1 MRPVLLP
8 DDRDAAGRLEA
19 VGRLEPEDPLTLCSE
34 PPRRGLAEREP
45 PLLPLPPRE
54 TAPPLRLPP
63 LLPVIAPPDLEPPW
77 VPPIPDRGPL

>member
-8 DDRDAAGRLEA
+8 EDRDAAGRLDA
-19 VGRLEPEDPLTLCSE
+19 VGRLEPEDPLMPCSD

-54 TAPPLRLPP
+54 TAPPLRLLPP
-63 LLPVIAPPDLEPPW
+63 LLVQAPPDLEPPW
-77 VPPIPDRGPL
+77 FPLTPDLGAL